1 MSGARCRMGRA
12 TAGFALSAI
21 LLLAGS
27 LNLAAA
33 QAVAVPAPP
42 SSSGQQPES
51 DRILVM
57 PFENVNR
64 EAAIF
69 WLGEASAILL
79 ADNLIALGLNAITR
93 PERRQ
98 AFDQLQVP
106 RGADL
111 TDATVIR
118 IARLVGAAQ
127 VISGSLELDG
137 DGLVLRA
144 RSLALRD
151 GRVDADVTERGPV
164 TDLFDIFDRIA
175 RRFAGA
181 TTSGTE
187 PIEAERPPVSVFESF
202 IKGLLAETPTTAVN
216 YLNAALTRY
225 PAYDRARLAL
235 WEVYTDQGDHQ
246 RALSAVQGVPAASP
260 WTRRA
265 RFYLGLSQL
274 SLKRHD
280 EAFVTFDALAGQ
292 EAAPTVLNNL
302 GVVELRRA
310 EGRRDGRAA
319 YYFDQAAQAD
329 PDDHDYFF
337 NLGYAYWEGR
347 DLPAA
352 IYWLREAVRRNPVD
366 GEAHFV
372 LGAALA
378 ASGDAAEAEREKEL
392 ARRLSSTFEEWERR
406 PGDDQ
411 VPDGLERVKTNEV
424 ELPHARRVETRLTET
439 GQRDQEELAR
449 FYLDRGRR
457 LFAQQSDREAASELE
472 RAVFL
477 SPYLAEAHLLLGR
490 MHLRNGRVREAI
502 DALKI
507 SAWSAPT
514 AEAHAVLAGAYVQS
528 DDREQ
533 ALAEAERAL
542 ALDPTSAEARRL
554 VDMLKSP

>member
-1 MSGARCRMGRA
+1 MGRA
-12 TAGFALSAI
+12 TAASALSAI
-21 LLLAGS
+21 LLFAGS
-27 LNLAAA
+27 PNLGAA
-33 QAVAVPAPP
+33 QAGAAPTPP
-42 SSSGQQPES
+42 SSSGQQPER

-106 RGADL
+106 RGAAL

-137 DGLVLRA
+137 DGLVLRT
-144 RSLALRD
+144 RSLALED
-151 GRVDADVTERGPV
+151 GRVHADVTERGPV
-164 TDLFDIFDRIA
+164 ADLFDIFDRMA
-175 RRFAGA
+175 RRFAGV
-181 TTSGTE
+181 TSGTG

-280 EAFVTFDALAGQ
+280 EAFVTFNALADE

-310 EGRRDGRAA
+310 GGRRDGRAA
-319 YYFDQAAQAD
+319 FYFDQAVQAD

-337 NLGYAYWEGR
+337 NLGYAYWEAR

-372 LGAALA
+372 VGAALA
-378 ASGDAAEAEREKEL
+378 ASGNAAEAEREKEL

-424 ELPHARRVETRLTET
+424 ELPHARRMETRLTET

-457 LFAQQSDREAASELE
+457 LFEQQSDREAASELD

-490 MHLRNGRVREAI
+490 IHLRNGRVREAI

-514 AEAHAVLAGAYVQS
+514 AEAHTALANAYVQA

-533 ALAEAERAL
+533 ARAEAERAL

-554 VDMLKSP
+554 VDMLKSPGR